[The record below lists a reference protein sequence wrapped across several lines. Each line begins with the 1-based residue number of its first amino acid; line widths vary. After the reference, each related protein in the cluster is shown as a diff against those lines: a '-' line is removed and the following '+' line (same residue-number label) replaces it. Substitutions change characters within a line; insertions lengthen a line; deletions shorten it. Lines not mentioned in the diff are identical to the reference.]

1 MIRTASPA
9 IALGTAV
16 IALALG
22 IGQCYAKFDPP
33 RIILPINPPNANG
46 AAAGQMEGRRFYID
60 RGLDLS
66 INKDDVLNVYREKRL
81 SRKIPRPIRI
91 FIGTMVITDSHEG
104 SSIGEFRPNAA
115 AMAQAVIKHKTAMKG
130 DIVVPRLMIDSSVL
144 FDAGSAGFK
153 RGVVEEFAKV
163 AEFVRLFTPS
173 KLIIEGHTDSDGDP
187 GSNLRLSEARAKA
200 IRSYLITTYSFITS
214 AMVEAKGYGEA
225 RPIVSNDTDE
235 NKALNRR
242 IEVLV
247 WE

>member
-1 MIRTASPA
+1 
-9 IALGTAV
+9 
-16 IALALG
+16 
-22 IGQCYAKFDPP
+22 
-33 RIILPINPPNANG
+33 
-46 AAAGQMEGRRFYID
+46 
-60 RGLDLS
+60 
-66 INKDDVLNVYREKRL
+66 
-81 SRKIPRPIRI
+81 
-91 FIGTMVITDSHEG
+91 
-104 SSIGEFRPNAA
+104 
-115 AMAQAVIKHKTAMKG
+115 MAQAVIKHKTAMKG

-163 AEFVRLFTPS
+163 AEFVRLS